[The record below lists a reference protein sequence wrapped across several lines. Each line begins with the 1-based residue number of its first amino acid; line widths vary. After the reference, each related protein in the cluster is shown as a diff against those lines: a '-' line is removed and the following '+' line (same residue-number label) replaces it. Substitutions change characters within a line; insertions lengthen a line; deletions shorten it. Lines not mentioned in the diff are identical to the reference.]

1 MKRQKKMMRSLK
13 KKAAL
18 AAATTLAAV
27 GLMTVIATPA
37 SAATVLVS
45 GSGTDYIAAGLNAVA
60 QCPSL
65 DDVTV
70 YQRVYLP
77 STGLYYVSLFC

>member
-1 MKRQKKMMRSLK
+1 MMRSLK

-37 SAATVLVS
+37 SAAPLPLYV
-45 GSGTDYIAAGLNAVA
+45 GTSPKDSLSAWAYAIA
-60 QCPSL
+60 QCPTL
-65 DDVTV
+65 DNYEPISNYYRAD
-70 YQRVYLP
+70 
-77 STGLYYVSLFC
+77 TGLYYWVVTC